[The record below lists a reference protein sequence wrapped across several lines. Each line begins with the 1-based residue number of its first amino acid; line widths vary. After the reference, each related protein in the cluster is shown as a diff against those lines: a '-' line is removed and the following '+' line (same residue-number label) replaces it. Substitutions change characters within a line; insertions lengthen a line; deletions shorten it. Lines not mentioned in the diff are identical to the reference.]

1 MRTYRST
8 ASLFERFAEAVAE
21 LRSRIAITD
30 DEYQAM
36 VDAIR
41 LRVFRVSGLQQLRL
55 VQHVLDSL
63 ARALERGE
71 GLDVWRRQLGEDIR
85 NAWGAGSAFR
95 LETIFRTNIQTA
107 LNRGR
112 YAQMTHPSVLRLRPY
127 WMYDA
132 VLDSHTSPICR
143 ERDQVVKPA
152 NDPYWQTGYPPL
164 HHRCRGAVR
173 TLRKRQAERRGITDI
188 SAIQTAPGAGFG
200 APPTHSTFIPDLTN
214 TEPGLRAIY
223 EGS

>member
-1 MRTYRST
+1 MS
-8 ASLFERFAEAVAE
+8 ASSAQSLFERFAEAVAE
-21 LRSRIAITD
+21 LRSRIVITD

-41 LRVFRVSGLQQLRL
+41 LRVFRVAGLQQLRL
-55 VQHVLDSL
+55 VQQVLDSL
-63 ARALERGE
+63 VNALERGE
-71 GLDVWRRQLGEDIR
+71 GLDTWRRQLGEDIR

-112 YAQMTHPSVLRLRPY
+112 YAQMAHPSVLRLRPF

-132 VLDSHTSPICR
+132 VLDSRTSLICR

-152 NDPYWQTGYPPL
+152 DDPYWQTGYPPL

-173 TLRKRQAERRGITDI
+173 TLRKRQAEQKGITDT
-188 SAIQTAPGAGFG
+188 SDLSSAPGAGFG
-200 APPTHSTFIPDLTN
+200 APPTQSNFIPDLIGVD
-214 TEPGLRAIY
+214 PGLRAIY